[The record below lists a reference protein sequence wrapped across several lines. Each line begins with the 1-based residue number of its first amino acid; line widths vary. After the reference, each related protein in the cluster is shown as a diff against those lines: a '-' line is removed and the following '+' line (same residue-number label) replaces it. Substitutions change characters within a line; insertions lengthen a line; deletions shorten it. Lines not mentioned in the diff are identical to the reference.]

1 MLLMEWNFLFRL
13 NWVLHRIKLYN
24 FNIFSA
30 LGEVLSFLLVRYFI
44 VFPAQSIAC
53 TSLCVFMFNCTYIS
67 NNHEQLR
74 QQKIGKT

>member
-30 LGEVLSFLLVRYFI
+30 LGEVLSFRFSKIFY
-44 VFPAQSIAC
+44 SISCAIYC
-53 TSLCVFMFNCTYIS
+53 MYIFMCIYV
-67 NNHEQLR
+67 
-74 QQKIGKT
+74 